1 MTDPSRDVI
10 LEAAHFLV
18 EIGNSRH
25 ARLSGMLS
33 IRSNGCHAGEGG
45 SFSFEVP
52 RAMPTIGLPLR
63 LRPRVP
69 HDEIE
74 RGQDSHSEYQY
85 RGDRNHGFGH
95 ATNLI
100 TASASAQ
107 TPIHS
112 ASTAIARRRR
122 QGRCRLSRLSLTPPY
137 SVKRG
142 NRLIVLREQPKRDVC
157 FWHKADMGSQDC
169 CRANCPLNPFRSG
182 VVRNFDGQAFFWSR
196 TANRPSGTPALC
208 FCLSGRLLGIIC
220 RSRQICRCRVG
231 DGTARHVD
239 EGKAVGVP

>member
-33 IRSNGCHAGEGG
+33 IRSTGCHAGEGG

-74 RGQDSHSEYQY
+74 RGQDSHREYQY

-95 ATNLI
+95 ATTLI
-100 TASASAQ
+100 TASARTDADTQ
-107 TPIHS
+107 CQH
-112 ASTAIARRRR
+112 
-122 QGRCRLSRLSLTPPY
+122 
-137 SVKRG
+137 G
-142 NRLIVLREQPKRDVC
+142 NRAPKATRPMPVIASLID
-157 FWHKADMGSQDC
+157 ASI
-169 CRANCPLNPFRSG
+169 FR
-182 VVRNFDGQAFFWSR
+182 
-196 TANRPSGTPALC
+196 
-208 FCLSGRLLGIIC
+208 
-220 RSRQICRCRVG
+220 
-231 DGTARHVD
+231 
-239 EGKAVGVP
+239 